1 MVINPYKMRTMTNN
15 KILKSMAAL
24 VFVGAMTAGCSS
36 DDLTAETPQPAD
48 AGKTVVMKITISLS
62 ESASTRALTE
72 AGVKTFA
79 MGDQIAVIYKNTAGE
94 TVKVESAALLGTDL
108 HDAGQNATFSVVL
121 TNPEPST
128 AVRYIYPASMAAAA
142 VATDVATNDDATIN
156 YAALATQDGT
166 LATIASTLDLA
177 VFDGTLTDQA
187 ALPPATLENPL
198 TIGKFTIKNSA
209 TDDDITSTVTN
220 LTINDGTNTYTV
232 HRTAAAGPIYVAM
245 KPIASTQT
253 VTVNAITDNNKY
265 IKSVTGNTLA
275 QNTMYPINV
284 SMTARY
290 PLAMANATQ
299 IDMGCLIGQDGNIYM
314 SAAGITAAGTG
325 TTPVAVIAYVGTDNF
340 TENGTSVKAVGAAS
354 ASVFA
359 GHGLALC
366 LKNAASDIAWTTEE
380 VLKFPG
386 QEVTDA
392 AGLTRST
399 NVSGYTNTKTLKDE
413 ATKYPA
419 AAAAWNYTGL
429 TAPNGTTGWFL
440 PTAQQW
446 VRMQTGLGGLS
457 ESDIVW
463 DEAFDN
469 TRTAVNKWETA
480 LAKAGAAGTAYDSM
494 TSNNLTYYSSS
505 EYSNNLNVCLY
516 IWDTFLWT
524 WTNKEFNGYGNCVR
538 PILAF

>member
-1 MVINPYKMRTMTNN
+1 
-15 KILKSMAAL
+15 MAAL

-108 HDAGQNATFSVVL
+108 YDAGQNATFSVVL

-253 VTVNAITDNNKY
+253 VTVNATDGTNNY
-265 IKSVTGNTLA
+265 TKSVTDKVLA
-275 QNTMYPINV
+275 A
-284 SMTARY
+284 S
-290 PLAMANATQ
+290 
-299 IDMGCLIGQDGNIYM
+299 NIYD
-314 SAAGITAAGTG
+314 IT
-325 TTPVAVIAYVGTDNF
+325 VN
-340 TENGTSVKAVGAAS
+340 
-354 ASVFA
+354 
-359 GHGLALC
+359 
-366 LKNAASDIAWTTEE
+366 
-380 VLKFPG
+380 
-386 QEVTDA
+386 
-392 AGLTRST
+392 
-399 NVSGYTNTKTLKDE
+399 
-413 ATKYPA
+413 ATKYLLVLGAALKTGAIVTINYSVGENIYKATFTKNSDDSYTFDSNEDITPA
-419 AAAAWNYTGL
+419 GARGMTRTDSETYVPEVLQLITGNEELHLVVKSSSPNYTPIFRAEFNIVDGGTKVFNTNGVGL
-429 TAPNGTTGWFL
+429 DCKILSFNADNKPLEIKNSEMSSVIIEMDPVKYPVKFIEGDTWADVVKRNKDLDVIEIATTTDGYISVKLSMDLVVNTFMERGIEQVRAEDFYTNEYSATFYLINSKTDAHVMENDAVDPQATYSLGTTAPYIT
-440 PTAQQW
+440 P
-446 VRMQTGLGGLS
+446 
-457 ESDIVW
+457 
-463 DEAFDN
+463 
-469 TRTAVNKWETA
+469 
-480 LAKAGAAGTAYDSM
+480 
-494 TSNNLTYYSSS
+494 YYCNAS
-505 EYSNNLNVCLY
+505 
-516 IWDTFLWT
+516 
-524 WTNKEFNGYGNCVR
+524 K
-538 PILAF
+538 

>member
-108 HDAGQNATFSVVL
+108 YDAGQNATFSVVL

-198 TIGKFTIKNSA
+198 TIGKFTINNSGG
-209 TDDDITSTVTN
+209 TDITNTITK

-232 HRTAAAGPIYVAM
+232 IRTAAAGPIYVAM

-253 VTVNAITDNNKY
+253 VTVNAEDESSNYYMKVVAGKELNKNNIYPVNLTMSKMTVKNLSGSTNYTASNNDIISGNFTGTITIPDGATVVLNDVNSGQISNNSYIVCEGSTNIIFTGDNYLNAPDGSNHPAIYVPQNKSLSISGTGLLTVKSKGGAGIGAGHENLPCGDINILGGDINANSTTDAGIGAGGAGSTCGKITITGGNIEAAADNGASAAIGGGSASGSSSITITSGVNSLTVKGAY
-265 IKSVTGNTLA
+265 FICNSSGGVVGDVTIDGTTSFSFETSDTQFEHFKSVHNTE
-275 QNTMYPINV
+275 
-284 SMTARY
+284 S
-290 PLAMANATQ
+290 
-299 IDMGCLIGQDGNIYM
+299 
-314 SAAGITAAGTG
+314 
-325 TTPVAVIAYVGTDNF
+325 
-340 TENGTSVKAVGAAS
+340 EN
-354 ASVFA
+354 
-359 GHGLALC
+359 
-366 LKNAASDIAWTTEE
+366 
-380 VLKFPG
+380 
-386 QEVTDA
+386 
-392 AGLTRST
+392 
-399 NVSGYTNTKTLKDE
+399 
-413 ATKYPA
+413 
-419 AAAAWNYTGL
+419 
-429 TAPNGTTGWFL
+429 
-440 PTAQQW
+440 
-446 VRMQTGLGGLS
+446 
-457 ESDIVW
+457 
-463 DEAFDN
+463 
-469 TRTAVNKWETA
+469 
-480 LAKAGAAGTAYDSM
+480 
-494 TSNNLTYYSSS
+494 
-505 EYSNNLNVCLY
+505 
-516 IWDTFLWT
+516 T
-524 WTNKEFNGYGNCVR
+524 WTLTHK
-538 PILAF
+538 